1 MSTFLQVFLRSL
13 ETGGVYAL
21 AALGIII
28 IFRTSNITHFAQ
40 GSMGMFNTFV
50 VATLVANAKLPL
62 WLATLCGLCTAI
74 ILGCLVDFVII
85 RRTKRVSPVAK
96 QIITLGLI
104 MVFVGLAPMIFGV
117 DPMKLPRFIES
128 GDLNIFGAH
137 LTYNGLFNMV
147 LGVALMLA
155 LFYVLQ
161 KTKMGIAIRTTAPV
175 ITTYVN
181 VSDAIPPL
189 VASDI
194 KGKFDVYGNG
204 WVDYYDEDNLALY
217 TEWVG
222 KIDPAYGMNAYAQTG
237 WIAAHFFCEGLRRI
251 EGQDI
256 TWENYM
262 KALESA
268 PIQNPFGGLIDYTNG
283 NRAGTQVMNL
293 SKITTEGEGGWE
305 LVDELR
311 SMDELVAMANG

>member
-50 VATLVANAKLPL
+50 VATLVANAKPL

-74 ILGCLVDFVII
+74 VLGCLVDFVII
-85 RRTKRVSPVAK
+85 RRAKKVSPVAK

-117 DPMKLPRFIES
+117 DPLKLPRFIES
-128 GDLNIFGAH
+128 GDLDIFGAH

-147 LGVALMLA
+147 LGVALMLI

-161 KTKMGIAIRTTAPV
+161 KTKMGIAIRTTASNEPV
-175 ITTYVN
+175 ARLMGVPTRNVTLFAWALAACLGCLSGVMIAPTTSVTPNVMDPVQVNALIACVLGGFQTFYGPVLGAYIIAVGTNLLSFYVD
-181 VSDAIPPL
+181 STWGGQLMYLL
-189 VASDI
+189 VLVFI
-194 KGKFDVYGNG
+194 VFRPQG
-204 WVDYYDEDNLALY
+204 L
-217 TEWVG
+217 VG
-222 KIDPAYGMNAYAQTG
+222 KKFI
-237 WIAAHFFCEGLRRI
+237 
-251 EGQDI
+251 
-256 TWENYM
+256 
-262 KALESA
+262 KK
-268 PIQNPFGGLIDYTNG
+268 
-283 NRAGTQVMNL
+283 V
-293 SKITTEGEGGWE
+293 
-305 LVDELR
+305 
-311 SMDELVAMANG
+311 